1 MSTTLS
7 VEDLDFIESE
17 LSFDDKV
24 SLLFI
29 LYGQRNPRYLSQII
43 TIACRS
49 PEEETHF
56 LFDWKNHAA
65 GPEWSSELLE
75 ALLIIQANLCLV
87 KCGLDDDELRER
99 FLPHVIELTSF
110 VHPVLKGL
118 YLLCEKMDDGVAE
131 KHAGIILIINQFKFY
146 RDQNPELKDLLPLR
160 PLNDRR
166 GTEVDKLAILNIFTA
181 FGYQPLVVENIP
193 HAEILVQVEH
203 AVNAVKS
210 THCSLVVCLLS
221 HGQEGK
227 IYGSNSIPVN
237 VKSIERAMAAE
248 KLTGKPKLLFVQ
260 ACQGPDLQSAV
271 EIPQKLEHDGPSS
284 EKTASVFVDFLVA
297 WSTVPGFASVRHIEK
312 GSWFIQELCV
322 KLRELHQRDHI
333 MDILTAVINDV
344 SGKRGYA
351 NECMVPIIY
360 NLIISVASQGIKRKM
375 SSSEEVS
382 WISWFCGLRGNE
394 FFCEVDEDYIQDKFN
409 LTGLNEQVPNY
420 RQALDMILD
429 LEPEDEID
437 DNPNQSDLIEQAA
450 EMLYGLIHARYIL
463 TNRGIAQMIE
473 KYQSGDFGH
482 CPRVYCESQP
492 MLPLGLSD
500 VPGEAMV
507 KNYCPKCID
516 VYTPKSSRHHH
527 TDGAYFG
534 TGFPHMLFMVHPEYR
549 PKRPANQFV
558 PRLYGFKIHSLAYQ
572 IQLQAAANFK
582 APLRGC
588 SAKVIDN

>member
-7 VEDLDFIESE
+7 VEDLDFIECE

-29 LYGQRNPRYLSQII
+29 LYGQRNPRYLSQVI

-118 YLLCEKMDDGVAE
+118 YLLCEKMDDGVAGKVFDYLKKTHSVGVLNSRFFE
-131 KHAGIILIINQFKFY
+131 LVLLELISEDLVKLGSKSAGEECDLLLLVACFKSLDLYDLAEFCKRISDSFNKELTNKQNQSDNVQGSSNFKQIPKVEDQQQLDPDRYFILKQHAGIILIINQFKFY

-193 HAEILVQVEH
+193 HAEIPTQVEQ

-360 NLIISVASQGIKRKM
+360 STLRKK
-375 SSSEEVS
+375 
-382 WISWFCGLRGNE
+382 L
-394 FFCEVDEDYIQDKFN
+394 FF
-409 LTGLNEQVPNY
+409 
-420 RQALDMILD
+420 
-429 LEPEDEID
+429 EP
-437 DNPNQSDLIEQAA
+437 L
-450 EMLYGLIHARYIL
+450 
-463 TNRGIAQMIE
+463 
-473 KYQSGDFGH
+473 
-482 CPRVYCESQP
+482 
-492 MLPLGLSD
+492 
-500 VPGEAMV
+500 
-507 KNYCPKCID
+507 KNK
-516 VYTPKSSRHHH
+516 
-527 TDGAYFG
+527 
-534 TGFPHMLFMVHPEYR
+534 
-549 PKRPANQFV
+549 
-558 PRLYGFKIHSLAYQ
+558 
-572 IQLQAAANFK
+572 
-582 APLRGC
+582 
-588 SAKVIDN
+588 